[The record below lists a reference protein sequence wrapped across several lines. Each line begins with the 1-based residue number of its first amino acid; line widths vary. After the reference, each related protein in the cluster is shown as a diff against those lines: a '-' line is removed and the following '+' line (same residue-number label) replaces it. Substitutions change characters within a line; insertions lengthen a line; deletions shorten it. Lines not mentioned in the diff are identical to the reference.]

1 MPIKTYVYKNVAGSA
16 PLELDVHYQPGGSST
31 PKPIAIYYHGGNF
44 VVGNKSMIQ
53 LQYVQ
58 KLLDLGFGAVVSPD
72 YRLSPT
78 ISAFDGAVTDS
89 RDSYA
94 WAQTELPSKFAKD
107 TGVNL
112 DPERMVTW
120 GHSAGG
126 ALALLIASMAKPPR
140 AILDLCGLK
149 FIQDKS
155 FRAPAKLPPMELPGV
170 EFRKKIYED
179 VPPPT
184 SAPPPFGP
192 KGFDVT
198 SYRNAW
204 LFGTMKEGRLFDEL
218 VPDGNY
224 DNIDPAVL
232 LTTSCPPTFFVH
244 GSADTSV
251 NVELSE
257 RAHKTLKEKGV
268 ESELIVVNGAGHAFD
283 QNQKPGDP
291 GYEAV
296 VKGLEFLRAHT

>member
-1 MPIKTYVYKNVAGSA
+1 MPVKTYVYKHVADST
-16 PLELDVHYQPGGSST
+16 PLELDIHYQPNGSSAS
-31 PKPIAIYYHGGNF
+31 KPIAIYYHGGNF
-44 VVGNKSMIQ
+44 VVGNKSMVQ
-53 LQYVQ
+53 LRYVQ
-58 KLLDLGFGAVVSPD
+58 KLLELGFGAVVSPD

-89 RDSYA
+89 RDAYA
-94 WAQTELPSKFAKD
+94 WSQAELPRKFAEE
-107 TGVNL
+107 TGVKL
-112 DPERMVTW
+112 DAERIVTW

-126 ALALLIASMAKPPR
+126 ALALLTASMKKPPR

-149 FIQDKS
+149 YIQDES
-155 FRAPAKLPPMELPGV
+155 FQAPAKLPPMELPSV

-179 VPPPT
+179 IPTPT

-204 LFGTMKEGRLFDEL
+204 LFGTMKDGRLFDEL

-224 DNIDPAVL
+224 DKIDPAVL
-232 LTTSCPPTFFVH
+232 LTPSCPPTFFVH

-251 NVELSE
+251 NFKLSE
-257 RAHKTLKEKGV
+257 RAHKALKENGV
-268 ESELIVVNGAGHAFD
+268 ESELVVVDGAGHAFD
-283 QNQKPGDP
+283 QNQKPGDT